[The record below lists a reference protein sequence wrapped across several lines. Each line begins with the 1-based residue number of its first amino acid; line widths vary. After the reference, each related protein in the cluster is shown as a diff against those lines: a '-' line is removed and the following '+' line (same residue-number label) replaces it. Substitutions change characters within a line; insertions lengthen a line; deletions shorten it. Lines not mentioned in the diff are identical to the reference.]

1 MLGVSIVENTWNC
14 VALKAVQNHKKDR
27 FVRSTVAFASYT

>member
-1 MLGVSIVENTWNC
+1 MLGVSIVENTWNF